1 VLAEADAWLG
11 MSGAKSYEPFLHVER
26 AEFARLR
33 GDDTRPPGVVSHT
46 CAGASHVHP
55 EDVTLT
61 SAASRLYPCP
71 KSLQR
76 GK

>member
-33 GDDTRPPGVVSHT
+33 GDDTARLVSPAT
-46 CAGASHVHP
+46 
-55 EDVTLT
+55 
-61 SAASRLYPCP
+61 AAQAPRTYTP
-71 KSLQR
+71 KMSP
-76 GK
+76 